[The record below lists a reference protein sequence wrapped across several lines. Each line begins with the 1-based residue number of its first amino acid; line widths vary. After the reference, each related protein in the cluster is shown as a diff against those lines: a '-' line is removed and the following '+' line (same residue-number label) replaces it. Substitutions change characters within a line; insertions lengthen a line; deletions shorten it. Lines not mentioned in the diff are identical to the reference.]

1 MFRVLFVLLILLLV
15 TALLVVLQVW
25 LCKKSTTLGLILP
38 AISLVLSV
46 PVTVFVAFNM
56 VGAGPQNILVIVA
69 AFLAANTLTI
79 IFGGIWL
86 HYGGM
91 SQELVA
97 EQQANLI
104 KWAIICQ
111 TAFLCSTAHFA
122 YMIRSD
128 DNDAVYRWSLAI
140 SLVALLLCSKWVITN
155 HRFEQ
160 DEDQRRKNINIELG
174 YCGIQLLL
182 SLLTIYSGKG
192 LVGVTLILLVE
203 FVYLL
208 YINPNFMNRKLTR

>member
-1 MFRVLFVLLILLLV
+1 MFRVLLVFLVLLLITTLLLV
-15 TALLVVLQVW
+15 LQAW
-25 LCKKSTTLGLILP
+25 LCKKSTKLGLILP
-38 AISLVLSV
+38 SISLVLSV
-46 PVTVFVAFNM
+46 PVTIFIAFNM

-111 TAFLCSTAHFA
+111 TAFLCSTSHFA
-122 YMIRSD
+122 NMLRN
-128 DNDAVYRWSLAI
+128 NDSVY
-140 SLVALLLCSKWVITN
+140 
-155 HRFEQ
+155 
-160 DEDQRRKNINIELG
+160 
-174 YCGIQLLL
+174 QL
-182 SLLTIYSGKG
+182 
-192 LVGVTLILLVE
+192 
-203 FVYLL
+203 
-208 YINPNFMNRKLTR
+208 